1 MDPRWRGH
9 FFFNFASS
17 NATLYFSNFFHRDP
31 LVEPRVCQSVPLLR
45 FPPVSLLSFC
55 YIQHPAGIFKYFDKN
70 PGSACKATERRY
82 SYPAPT
88 RRSVVMTTRAEKC
101 EEWKNLTPFP
111 IPVGIISHSIEKKNR
126 VQDTLGSHSIPI
138 IYLISFRLLESCY
151 YAKGNLFGISRTPGI
166 FLLFGGHLTATE

>member
-1 MDPRWRGH
+1 MQLYTFQTFFRGIH
-9 FFFNFASS
+9 WWNLQFA
-17 NATLYFSNFFHRDP
+17 NPFLYFDSLPSLFYPFVTFNIQLEYSNVLIRIPGALVKQQRD
-31 LVEPRVCQSVPLLR
+31 V
-45 FPPVSLLSFC
+45 
-55 YIQHPAGIFKYFDKN
+55 
-70 PGSACKATERRY
+70 T
-82 SYPAPT
+82 PT